1 MQLAYCRRMGLAL
14 IAVVTIAMTSCS
26 SEPDTPT
33 AAPMAQIASNSETAP
48 AENGIDQL
56 PPEEAL
62 GTVIANL
69 DDAGTYRVSGTTSA
83 GSTIDI
89 TFKTGEGSVGTVITD
104 SEVELVAH
112 DGVVYITSDAA
123 TIADIVGA
131 DVDDTIA
138 DKWLLISPESSSSF
152 SIFAEG
158 SDFAEA
164 VLGSQVQGELTS
176 VQEVNGV
183 PAVGLMFAETGGTLW
198 ITATGEPLPLR
209 FEEKGASGGSGI
221 LTFSDFGE
229 DVDVEVPDEDDV
241 VDPST
246 LPSEDDE
253 DDDAEADESSED

>member
-1 MQLAYCRRMGLAL
+1 MQLANGRRVGLAL
-14 IAVVTIAMTSCS
+14 IAVLTVAMTGCS
-26 SEPDTPT
+26 DEPDTPT
-33 AAPMAQIASNSETAP
+33 AAPMAQIASSGETAP

-56 PPEEAL
+56 TSEEAL
-62 GTVIANL
+62 DTVISNL

-89 TFKTGEGSVGTVITD
+89 AFKTGVGSVGTVTTD

-131 DVDDTIA
+131 DVDATIA
-138 DKWLLISPESSSSF
+138 AKWLLNPAESSSNF

-158 SDFAEA
+158 SDFSDA

-176 VQEVNGV
+176 VQEVDGV
-183 PAVGLMFAETGGTLW
+183 PAVGLVFAETGGTLW
-198 ITATGEPLPLR
+198 ITATGDPLPLR

-221 LTFSDFGE
+221 LSFSDFGE
-229 DVDVEVPDEDDV
+229 DVDVDAPDEDDV

-246 LPSEDDE
+246 LPSDDDE
-253 DDDAEADESSED
+253 GDDESDED